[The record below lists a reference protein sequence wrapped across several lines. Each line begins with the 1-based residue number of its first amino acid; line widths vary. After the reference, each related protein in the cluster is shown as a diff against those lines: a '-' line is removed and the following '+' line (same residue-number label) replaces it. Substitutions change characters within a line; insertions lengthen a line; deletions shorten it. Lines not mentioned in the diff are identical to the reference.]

1 MIDTGSERLRRS
13 RPLPLSDGRPRG
25 HSRYGAPRLQR
36 AAALGEDDLVAV
48 VLQPGHLCAPAVAH
62 VSNKREIH
70 LSPALCRCVSYSTHA
85 NTRT

>member
-1 MIDTGSERLRRS
+1 MIQGQKDCAAHGRS
-13 RPLPLSDGRPRG
+13 HLATAAHEAIPA
-25 HSRYGAPRLQR
+25 YGAPRLQR

-62 VSNKREIH
+62 VSNKREIR

-85 NTRT
+85 NTRI